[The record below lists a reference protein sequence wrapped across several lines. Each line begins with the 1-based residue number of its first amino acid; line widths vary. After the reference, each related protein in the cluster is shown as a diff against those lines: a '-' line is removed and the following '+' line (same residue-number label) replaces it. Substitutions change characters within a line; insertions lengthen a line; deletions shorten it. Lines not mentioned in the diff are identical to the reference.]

1 MIKNGLEHPLERGGM
16 GQISVRPINVGAYVS
31 GLLKQRGGT
40 ADDLVKVTSLSP
52 DLIDALIA
60 GQQILTADVALA
72 LGDFLEVS
80 PLTLLEVQSSYCMHW
95 ENGYS
100 ANVKKTST

>member
-1 MIKNGLEHPLERGGM
+1 MLKNGLEHPLERGGM
-16 GQISVRPINVGAYVS
+16 GQISVRPVGAYVS

-80 PLTLLEVQSSYCMHW
+80 PLTLLEVQSSYCMRW
-95 ENGYS
+95 ESGYS